1 MLIIIL
7 RIIKGIKLSWVRD
20 MSGKIVN
27 YFDNSTECE
36 GYFSSPKSTQEV
48 PLVLVAHTWK
58 GRSEF
63 EDAKVSALNELGY
76 AALSIDIFGG
86 GINGK
91 SVEEN
96 QALIQPFVADR
107 KLFRQRLISA
117 VEFGKAIEG
126 INPTKIALI
135 GFCFGGLA
143 AIELARSGYELS
155 GCVSFHGLLNQSDE
169 PFQKVKTKLLVLH
182 GDKDPMVSTEQV
194 IALQDEMTESEA
206 DWQFIS
212 YGNTYHAFTNPAAN
226 DIQMGT
232 VYNHDSDVR
241 SWTAM
246 SNFLKEVFNNVNK

>member
-1 MLIIIL
+1 
-7 RIIKGIKLSWVRD
+7 
-20 MSGKIVN
+20 MSGKLVN
-27 YFDNSTECE
+27 YHDELTECE
-36 GYFSSPKSTQEV
+36 GYLSLPESSQSV

-63 EDAKVSALNELGY
+63 EDNKAAALNNLGY

-86 GINGK
+86 GINGN

-96 QALIQPFVADR
+96 QALIEPFVKDR
-107 KLFRQRLISA
+107 QLFRQRLISA
-117 VEFGKAIEG
+117 VEFGKTIED
-126 INPTKIALI
+126 IDASKIALI

-169 PFQKVKTKLLVLH
+169 PFQKVNTKLLVLH
-182 GDKDPMVSTEQV
+182 GDKDPMVSSEQ
-194 IALQDEMTESEA
+194 ILALQDEMTESDA

-226 DIQMGT
+226 DIEMGT
-232 VYNHDSDVR
+232 VYNHDSDIR

-246 SNFLKEVFNNVNK
+246 SNFLEEVFSNVNK

>member
-1 MLIIIL
+1 
-7 RIIKGIKLSWVRD
+7 
-20 MSGKIVN
+20 MSGKLVN
-27 YFDNSTECE
+27 YHDKLIECE
-36 GYFSSPKSTQEV
+36 GYLSLPKSSQSV

-63 EDAKVSALNELGY
+63 EDNKAVALNNLGY

-86 GINGK
+86 GINGN

-96 QALIQPFVADR
+96 QALIEPFVKDR
-107 KLFRQRLISA
+107 QLFRKRLISA
-117 VEFGKAIEG
+117 VEFGKTIEG
-126 INPTKIALI
+126 IDASKIALI

-169 PFQKVKTKLLVLH
+169 PFQKVNTKLLVLH
-182 GDKDPMVSTEQV
+182 GDKDPMVSSEQ
-194 IALQDEMTESEA
+194 ILALQQEMTESDA

-226 DIQMGT
+226 DIEMGT
-232 VYNHDSDVR
+232 VYNHDSDIR

-246 SNFLKEVFNNVNK
+246 SNFLEEVFSNVNK

>member
-1 MLIIIL
+1 
-7 RIIKGIKLSWVRD
+7 
-20 MSGKIVN
+20 MSGRVVN
-27 YFDNSTECE
+27 YHDDSIDCE
-36 GYFSSPKSTQEV
+36 GYLSLTKSSQSV

-63 EDAKVSALNELGY
+63 EDNKAVALNNLGY

-86 GINGK
+86 GINGN

-96 QALIQPFVADR
+96 QALIEPFVKDR
-107 KLFRQRLISA
+107 QLFRQRLISA
-117 VEFGKAIEG
+117 VEFGKTIEG
-126 INPTKIALI
+126 IDASKIALI

-143 AIELARSGYELS
+143 AIELARSGYKLS

-169 PFQKVKTKLLVLH
+169 PFQKVNTKLLVLH
-182 GDKDPMVSTEQV
+182 GDKDPMVSADQ
-194 IALQDEMTESEA
+194 ILALQDEMTESEA

-226 DIQMGT
+226 DIEMGT
-232 VYNHDSDVR
+232 VYNHDSDIR

-246 SNFLKEVFNNVNK
+246 SNFLEEVFSNVNK

>member
-1 MLIIIL
+1 
-7 RIIKGIKLSWVRD
+7 
-20 MSGKIVN
+20 MSGKLVN
-27 YFDNSTECE
+27 YHDELTECE
-36 GYFSSPKSTQEV
+36 GYLSLPKSSQSV

-63 EDAKVSALNELGY
+63 EDNKAVALNNLGY

-86 GINGK
+86 GINGN

-96 QALIQPFVADR
+96 QALIEPFVKDR
-107 KLFRQRLISA
+107 QLFRKRLISA
-117 VEFGKAIEG
+117 VEFGKTIEG
-126 INPTKIALI
+126 IDASKIALI

-143 AIELARSGYELS
+143 AIELARSGYKLS

-169 PFQKVKTKLLVLH
+169 PFQKVNTKLLVLH
-182 GDKDPMVSTEQV
+182 GDKDPMVSSEQ
-194 IALQDEMTESEA
+194 ILALQDEMTESDA

-226 DIQMGT
+226 DIEMGT
-232 VYNHDSDVR
+232 VYNHDSDIR

-246 SNFLKEVFNNVNK
+246 SNFLEEVFSNVNK

>member
-1 MLIIIL
+1 
-7 RIIKGIKLSWVRD
+7 
-20 MSGKIVN
+20 MSGKNVT
-27 YFDNSTECE
+27 YFDGSLECK
-36 GYFSSPKSTQEV
+36 GYLSMPELSEPL

-63 EDAKVSALNELGY
+63 EDKKVSALNDLGY

-86 GINGK
+86 GINGQ

-96 QALIQPFVADR
+96 TALIEPFVKDR
-107 KLFRQRLISA
+107 RLFRQRLISA
-117 VEFGKAIEG
+117 VEFGKTFDDVDAS
-126 INPTKIALI
+126 KIALI

-169 PFQKVKTKLLVLH
+169 PFKKVKTKLLVLH
-182 GDKDPMVSTEQV
+182 GDKDPMVSSEQ
-194 IALQDEMTESEA
+194 ILALQHEMTESEA

-226 DIQMGT
+226 DIEMGT
-232 VYNHDSDVR
+232 VYNHDSDMR
-241 SWTAM
+241 SWIAM
-246 SNFLKEVFNNVNK
+246 SNFLEEAFSNVNK